1 MIASKPPAEAPIPT
15 IGQPLFDFA
24 FRGEVDLLLTP
35 LEAREGDGFLFAF
48 DFAAIAV
55 LHVTAAMCLLQAAIR
70 CTSRNCPSSTSSVL
84 SFFPMR
90 LPACCLSPFLTLS
103 AFPS

>member
-35 LEAREGDGFLFAF
+35 LEACEGDGFFFAF

-55 LHVTAAMCLLQAAIR
+55 LHVTAAMCLLQLRFDARRVIVR
-70 CTSRNCPSSTSSVL
+70 RQHRV
-84 SFFPMR
+84 F
-90 LPACCLSPFLTLS
+90 
-103 AFPS
+103 